1 MPTRALSVVHSKN
14 MQVIFF
20 RVPAVSHAA
29 HGAQEGAAVVVD
41 GPLENKNDGLIDG
54 PVDILINGQ
63 SMV

>member
-14 MQVIFF
+14 MQVICF

-41 GPLENKNDGLIDG
+41 GPVENKNMD
-54 PVDILINGQ
+54 
-63 SMV
+63 